1 MPAIQLPTFD
11 GSVTIHGNDE
21 VAAAVAVRSEDAV
34 EPDLAQRA
42 EDGGD
47 VTVRQ
52 RAVNGEHLRGGRG
65 RNDGSALEQG
75 LEALK
80 ETGGPVGEVA
90 QRAFLDLSALAIG
103 LAQEDGRRRAA
114 VRDHLDEHD

>member
-1 MPAIQLPTFD
+1 MIGAEARGGGLGREGPGGGELGGGLGEARGD
-11 GSVTIHGNDE
+11 HGDDE

-52 RAVNGEHLRGGRG
+52 RAANGEHLRGGRG

-75 LEALK
+75 ALVHK
-80 ETGGPVGEVA
+80 SLKLLKYLRIYETCI
-90 QRAFLDLSALAIG
+90 LAKV
-103 LAQEDGRRRAA
+103 LM
-114 VRDHLDEHD
+114 